1 MSKVKAAGLFL
12 VNKED
17 KILVGHPTNHD
28 PNFWSIPKGKIDD
41 GETPLEAA
49 IRETYEE
56 SNVKLFKDLHDFV
69 YIGKYVYRHKKKDIM
84 LYAIFE
90 PEHAS
95 WDKINIRCNSN
106 VPEERGGFPE
116 MDDFKW
122 VTLDEARNML
132 HKTQVD
138 ALDVLDEKI
147 DNHHDEVAG
156 KYDMLWCNDCLDFVY
171 HRKKLSA
178 VRAGYQVC
186 NRCSRMNPVCTL
198 IKETN
203 GAESHFMKT
212 SNAIKWLEFEGG
224 IGSKFKAEHEKPA
237 IGRSLIMSPF
247 NQAFTWQTTPIVEII
262 EERNGPRPYIKFRT
276 KNSIYELYYHIL

>member
-1 MSKVKAAGLFL
+1 MAKVKAAGLFL

-17 KILVGHPTNHD
+17 KILIGHPTNHD
-28 PNFWSIPKGKIDD
+28 PNFWSIPKGKID
-41 GETPLEAA
+41 GNETPLEAA

-56 SNVKLFKDLHDFV
+56 SNVKLFKDLHNFV

-90 PEHAS
+90 PEHAH
-95 WDKINIRCNSN
+95 WDKITIKCNSN

-116 MDDFKW
+116 MDDFRW
-122 VTLDEARNML
+122 VTLDEARKML

-147 DNHHDEVAG
+147 DVHHDELDG

-171 HRKKLSA
+171 HRKKLAALRS
-178 VRAGYQVC
+178 GYQVC
-186 NRCSRMNPVCTL
+186 NRCNKMNPICTL

-203 GAESHFMKT
+203 GAESHFIKT
-212 SNAIKWLEFEGG
+212 SCEYKFVLVEKDGKEN
-224 IGSKFKAEHEKPA
+224 GSFDEPKV
-237 IGRSLIMSPF
+237 GRSLLMGPLGMS
-247 NQAFTWQTTPIVEII
+247 FTWFTTPILEIL
-262 EERNGPRPYIKFRT
+262 EENYEKSRKYIKFKT
-276 KNSIYELYYHIL
+276 KNSIYEFYFHIT